1 MGTSS
6 TALVTGKILLA
17 AMLPEVS
24 PANASAASCSN
35 GSWLDVAGGGVVLE
49 MTVLDWTPGRGISL
63 DGRPSEG
70 GG

>member
-6 TALVTGKILLA
+6 TALVTGGALSA
-17 AMLPEVS
+17 VMLPEVS

-35 GSWLDVAGGGVVLE
+35 GPWLDLAGGGMVLE
-49 MTVLDWTPGRGISL
+49 TMVLDWTPGGGICL
-63 DGRPSEG
+63 DGRLSEG